1 MFGNIGK
8 VYVYL
13 KSDKTKSFK
22 LKSTVLIHIFHPN
35 NPPTKKELDFM
46 YERPLKQYFPEFE
59 TIKFDYEIYYSE
71 MAIYVDNQEDYELL
85 KSKYEWK

>member
-1 MFGNIGK
+1 MIGGHIGN
-8 VYVYL
+8 VFVYL
-13 KSDKTKSFK
+13 KSDKSKSFK
-22 LKSTVLIHIFHPN
+22 LKSTVFIYNYPIN
-35 NPPTKKELDFM
+35 EELT
-46 YERPLKQYFPEFE
+46 YIKSLKQYFPEFK

>member
-1 MFGNIGK
+1 MIGGHIGN
-8 VYVYL
+8 VFVYL

-22 LKSTVLIHIFHPN
+22 LKSTVFIYNYPIN
-35 NPPTKKELDFM
+35 EELT
-46 YERPLKQYFPEFE
+46 YIKSLKHYFPEFE

-71 MAIYVDNQEDYELL
+71 MTIYVDNQEDFELL

>member
-1 MFGNIGK
+1 MIGGNIGK

-22 LKSTVLIHIFHPN
+22 LKSNVFIYNYPIN
-35 NPPTKKELDFM
+35 EELT
-46 YERPLKQYFPEFE
+46 YIKSLKQYFSEFK
-59 TIKFDYEIYYSE
+59 TIKFDYKIYYSE
-71 MAIYVDNQEDYELL
+71 MAIYVDNQEDFELL

>member
-1 MFGNIGK
+1 MIGS

-13 KSDKTKSFK
+13 KSDKSKYFK
-22 LKSTVLIHIFHPN
+22 LKSTVHIHQFHPN
-35 NPPTKKELDFM
+35 NPITEKDKELL
-46 YERPLKQYFPEFE
+46 YERPLKRTFKEFE